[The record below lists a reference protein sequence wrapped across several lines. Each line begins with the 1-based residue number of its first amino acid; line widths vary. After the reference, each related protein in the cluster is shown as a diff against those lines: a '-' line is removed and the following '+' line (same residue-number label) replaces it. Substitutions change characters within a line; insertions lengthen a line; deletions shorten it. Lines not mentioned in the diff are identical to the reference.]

1 MPPGEFTREPV
12 TAEPQEK
19 HLSTLRVTISQHGK
33 PRALNRKSLPR
44 KKSRGG
50 ETTKYR
56 ELSMPTSWDTRL
68 CPRPFPADTSLS
80 PRSGHAAQRRGDAP
94 SSPSGCRGGGGG
106 GTGDG
111 GCWRSPTQPT
121 RPWPC
126 RSPSVPAIL
135 SGDGPGLSSRSRRA
149 GNRLTSRHRR
159 PRTTARDERTAT
171 TPKTLFQS
179 PQNPPRAPLPPGW
192 VIPAPA
198 ASAWRSLDGK
208 IHPKSRNGCGTPA
221 ETRIPRP
228 PSATKSPVAPEEKTG
243 SRGHLL

>member
-80 PRSGHAAQRRGDAP
+80 PRSGHAAQRRGMLRPAP
-94 SSPSGCRGGGGG
+94 QAAEEEEEEEQVTVGAGGAP
-106 GTGDG
+106 
-111 GCWRSPTQPT
+111 RSP
-121 RPWPC
+121 
-126 RSPSVPAIL
+126 
-135 SGDGPGLSSRSRRA
+135 PGHGHAAL
-149 GNRLTSRHRR
+149 
-159 PRTTARDERTAT
+159 
-171 TPKTLFQS
+171 
-179 PQNPPRAPLPPGW
+179 PQ
-192 VIPAPA
+192 
-198 ASAWRSLDGK
+198 
-208 IHPKSRNGCGTPA
+208 
-221 ETRIPRP
+221 RP
-228 PSATKSPVAPEEKTG
+228 PSCLATELGSPHAAGEPGIASPPGTGGRGRRRGTNEQPPPQKLCSGAPRTLPEPR
-243 SRGHLL
+243 SLRGG